1 MFRKTKCLT
10 FLLLFVLS
18 FAIRANGNSGK
29 LALSLIKQNCVGC
42 HGEFEVKADINFKVI
57 RNVRQLREDAG
68 LIDRVINVLSDKTM
82 PPEGESLLNEHTR
95 IALIENLKDVL
106 RTIDFEKQT
115 STAGIARLNRFQYNN
130 TVKDLLGLKID
141 IFALPEKLMTRYD
154 SYLSGNVTA
163 VPDSVRA
170 ESLALRP
177 HLGFRN
183 VNPFPKDS
191 RASHGFDNQADK
203 LTISPLLLDA
213 FLRLSVSIVES
224 PDFNPDNVGIW
235 EQLLSKNTKQDNL
248 EDEVRQRLS
257 LFLPRAFRRPVD
269 AETLDRY
276 TSYTV
281 GHMTRGLNLTDS
293 MKKVVSAILSS
304 PKFFYRTWSVE
315 TAERQFEI
323 ASKLSYTLWGS
334 CPDDILLGLAAQGQL
349 SEETVLRQT
358 IARMMQDPK
367 IERFMDSFPV
377 QWMQLE
383 TLMAVTPDPAIN
395 RYFSLDRNYPATV
408 QMVIEPLLLFDA
420 IYVENRSVREFI
432 SPSFSYRSPFLQRWY
447 EDQLAPP
454 PVNKIAIN
462 NENEIRI
469 KAIAVKQAA
478 VAELLDELKRVEL
491 SIADPIGTELI
502 EVDIA
507 KGQAAWERSQMKQI
521 AGEVILSAWHRIG
534 PFGASSLEQ
543 AHKTSFVDESAVD
556 LAKQYGALKWELA
569 MGLTDAKIHML
580 TGANSSTYLYRTLKA
595 NTARSLEVSLGSDD
609 SFKLWLNGVL
619 VGQENVVRGVA
630 PDQNKIRLELAAG
643 ENKLLFKVSNGGCG
657 YAFYFKSTPIP
668 LPPPVVAALNLATD
682 ERNKEQQEI
691 LATYYLAIA
700 PELREVRRELQIEKD
715 ELTRL
720 TRAAQ
725 ETLDQLPK
733 PKSVEV
739 HRAEVQRAYDQKI
752 RDQLRSK
759 VFTRVPITDPRF
771 GGVITNAAILSMTSG
786 PKRTHPV
793 ARGVWVIEVIFN
805 DPPSPPPNDIPPLN
819 EDSGPKNLTVRERF
833 AAHREN
839 ISCAGCHSK
848 LDPLGF
854 ALENYDITGRWR
866 EQYANGRN
874 VDATGT
880 LMRTHEFSD
889 VVQFKKSLVNENDR
903 FARAFISHLFRFSV
917 ARELGPHDS
926 IVIDEIVAS
935 TREDNYPLRTIIA
948 EVLFQALQ

>member
-1 MFRKTKCLT
+1 MFRKAKCLT
-10 FLLLFVLS
+10 IVLLFSLS
-18 FAIRANGNSGK
+18 FAPPANANSGK
-29 LALSLIKQNCVGC
+29 LALSLIQHNCIEC
-42 HGEFEVKADINFKVI
+42 HGEFEVKADINFKAI
-57 RNVRQLREDAG
+57 RNVRQLREDAD
-68 LIDRVINVLSDKTM
+68 LIDRIINVLSDKTM
-82 PPEGESLLNEHTR
+82 PPEGESTLDEQTR
-95 IALIENLKDVL
+95 IELIENLKDVL
-106 RTIDFEKQT
+106 QTIDFQKTIST
-115 STAGIARLNRFQYNN
+115 SGVARLNRFQYNN
-130 TVKDLLGLKID
+130 TVRDLLGLKID
-141 IFALPEKLMTRYD
+141 VFALPEKLMTRYD

-177 HLGFRN
+177 HPGLRN

-224 PDFNPDNVGIW
+224 PDFNLDNVGVW
-235 EQLLSKNTKQDNL
+235 EELLSENTKQDNL
-248 EDEVRQRLS
+248 EGEIRQRLS

-269 AETLDRY
+269 VETLNRY
-276 TSYTV
+276 TSYAV
-281 GHMTRGLNLTDS
+281 GHMTRGLSLTDS
-293 MKKVVSAILSS
+293 MKKVISAILSS

-315 TAERQFEI
+315 TAERQFEM

-334 CPDDILLGLAAQGQL
+334 CPDDMLLGLAAQGQL
-349 SEETVLRQT
+349 SDEKVLRQT

-408 QMVIEPLLLFDA
+408 QMVLEPLLLFDA

-432 SPSFSYRSPFLQRWY
+432 SPSFSYRSPFLKRWY

-454 PVNKIAIN
+454 PVNEIAIN
-462 NENEIRI
+462 NENEIRM
-469 KAIAVKQAA
+469 KAIAVKQVA
-478 VAELLDELKRVEL
+478 VDELLEELKRVEL
-491 SIADPIGTELI
+491 SMVDPVGKGVV
-502 EVDIA
+502 EVDLV
-507 KGQAAWERSQMKQI
+507 KGQAAWEQTQMEQI

-534 PFGASSLEQ
+534 PFSAASLDQ
-543 AHKTSFVDESAVD
+543 AQNKSFVDESAVD
-556 LAKQYGALKWELA
+556 LDKQYGELKWELA
-569 MGLTDAKIHML
+569 EDLTDAKIHML
-580 TGANSSTYLYRTLKA
+580 TGANCSTYLYRTLKT

-609 SFKLWLNGVL
+609 SFKLWFNGVL
-619 VGQENVVRGVA
+619 VGQQNMVRGVA

-657 YAFYFKSTPIP
+657 YAFYFKANPIP
-668 LPPPVVAALNLATD
+668 LPPTIVAALNLAVP

-700 PELREVRRELQIEKD
+700 PELKEVRRELQIEKNQ
-715 ELTRL
+715 LTRL
-720 TRAAQ
+720 IQTAR
-725 ETLDQLPK
+725 ETLNQLPK
-733 PKSVEV
+733 PKSVTV
-739 HRAEVQRAYDQKI
+739 HRAEVQREYDQQI
-752 RDQLRSK
+752 RNQLRSQ

-771 GGVITNAAILSMTSG
+771 GGVITNAAMLSMTSG

-793 ARGVWVIEVIFN
+793 ARGVWIIEVIFN

-839 ISCAGCHSK
+839 VSCAGCHSK

-866 EQYANGRN
+866 EKYANGRD
-874 VDATGT
+874 VDATGM

-889 VVQFKKSLVNENDR
+889 VVQFKESLVNENDR
-903 FARAFISHLFRFSV
+903 FARAFVSHLFRFTV

-926 IVIDEIVAS
+926 VVIDEIVAR
-935 TREDNYPLRTIIA
+935 TKVDNYPLRTIIE
-948 EVLFQALQ
+948 EVLFQTLH

>member
-1 MFRKTKCLT
+1 VFRKAKCLT
-10 FLLLFVLS
+10 IVLLFSLS
-18 FAIRANGNSGK
+18 FAPPANANSGK
-29 LALSLIKQNCVGC
+29 LALSLIQHNCIEC
-42 HGEFEVKADINFKVI
+42 HGEFEVKADINFKAI
-57 RNVRQLREDAG
+57 RNVRQLREDAD
-68 LIDRVINVLSDKTM
+68 LIDRIINVLSDKTM
-82 PPEGESLLNEHTR
+82 PPEGESTLDEQTR
-95 IALIENLKDVL
+95 IELIENLKDVL
-106 RTIDFEKQT
+106 QTIDFQKTIST
-115 STAGIARLNRFQYNN
+115 SGVARLNRFQYNN
-130 TVKDLLGLKID
+130 TVRDLLGLKID
-141 IFALPEKLMTRYD
+141 VFALPEKLMTRYD

-177 HLGFRN
+177 HPGLRN

-224 PDFNPDNVGIW
+224 PDFNLDNVGVW
-235 EQLLSKNTKQDNL
+235 EELLSENTKQDNL

-269 AETLDRY
+269 ADTLGRY

-281 GHMTRGLNLTDS
+281 GHMTRGLSLTDS

-315 TAERQFEI
+315 TGERQFEV
-323 ASKLSYTLWGS
+323 ASRLSYTLWGS
-334 CPDDILLGLAAQGQL
+334 CPDDMLLGLAAQGQL
-349 SEETVLRQT
+349 SDEKVLRQT

-408 QMVIEPLLLFDA
+408 QMVLEPLLLFDA

-432 SPSFSYRSPFLQRWY
+432 SPSFSYRSPFLKRWY

-454 PVNKIAIN
+454 PVNEIAIN
-462 NENEIRI
+462 NENEVRI
-469 KAIAVKQAA
+469 KAIAGKQA
-478 VAELLDELKRVEL
+478 VVDELLKKLKKVEL
-491 SIADPIGTELI
+491 SMIDPVGKELV
-502 EVDIA
+502 EVDLTT
-507 KGQAAWERSQMKQI
+507 GQAAWEQTQMEQI
-521 AGEVILSAWHRIG
+521 AGEVVLSAWHRIG
-534 PFGASSLEQ
+534 PFSAASLNQ
-543 AHKTSFVDESAVD
+543 AQNKSFVDESAVD
-556 LAKQYGALKWELA
+556 LNKQYGELKWELA
-569 MGLTDAKIHML
+569 EDLTDAKIHML
-580 TGANSSTYLYRTLKA
+580 TGANCSTYLYRTLKT

-609 SFKLWLNGVL
+609 SFKLWFNGVL
-619 VGQENVVRGVA
+619 VGQQNMVRGVA

-657 YAFYFKSTPIP
+657 YAFYFKANPIP
-668 LPPPVVAALNLATD
+668 LPPTIVAALNLAVP

-700 PELREVRRELQIEKD
+700 PELKEVRRELQIEKNQ
-715 ELTRL
+715 LTRL
-720 TRAAQ
+720 IQTAR
-725 ETLDQLPK
+725 ETLNQLPK
-733 PKSVEV
+733 PKSVTV
-739 HRAEVQRAYDQKI
+739 HRAEVQREYDQQI
-752 RDQLRSK
+752 RNQLRSQ

-771 GGVITNAAILSMTSG
+771 GGVITNAAMLSMTSG

-793 ARGVWVIEVIFN
+793 ARGVWIIEVIFN

-839 ISCAGCHSK
+839 VSCAGCHSK

-866 EQYANGRN
+866 EKYANGRD
-874 VDATGT
+874 VDATGM

-889 VVQFKKSLVNENDR
+889 VVQFKESLVNENDR
-903 FARAFISHLFRFSV
+903 FARAFVSHLFRFTV

-926 IVIDEIVAS
+926 VVIDEIVAR
-935 TREDNYPLRTIIA
+935 TKVDNYPLRTIIE
-948 EVLFQALQ
+948 EVLFQTLH